1 MQYANVIAVSSPGNK
16 QIMTHHA
23 AVKVK
28 YESVF
33 GKAPSST
40 NMSTEMYMKAGL
52 TMLALVY
59 FLHKYGVFDYIK
71 NQVTG
76 G

>member
-16 QIMTHHA
+16 QIMAHHA

-33 GKAPSST
+33 GKAPSPSGST
-40 NMSTEMYMKAGL
+40 P
-52 TMLALVY
+52 
-59 FLHKYGVFDYIK
+59 
-71 NQVTG
+71 
-76 G
+76 